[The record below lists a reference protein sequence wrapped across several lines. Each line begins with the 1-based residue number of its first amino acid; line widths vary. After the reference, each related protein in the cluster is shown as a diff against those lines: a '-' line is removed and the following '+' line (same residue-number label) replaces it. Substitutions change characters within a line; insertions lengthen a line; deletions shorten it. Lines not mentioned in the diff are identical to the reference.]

1 MKKIMFIAL
10 CLAFSYSL
18 SAQDK
23 EDIKK
28 RFKGKLTQADR
39 IVVDLF
45 TDIWMM
51 DSTTNASINPK
62 QINRG
67 ANAYFMYEF
76 PFGKSNF
83 SFAAG
88 LGFSFH
94 NLYSDAIPMKNFTID
109 TLGVR
114 TYDGTLSFKK
124 IPDFSPDGKQEINY
138 KKNKFTVVYLDI
150 PLEFRFRLKNN
161 AFKFY
166 LGGKFGLMLG
176 NHTKYYGDNF
186 NENYQTGTIKTKE
199 YKIANVNNIRYGLT
213 VRTGWKWIQVFGYYS
228 LSHLFKKDKDD
239 LNPNMYPISVGLTIS
254 PY

>member
-10 CLAFSYSL
+10 CLALSYSL

-39 IVVDLF
+39 IVVDVF
-45 TDIWMM
+45 TDMWIM
-51 DSTTNASINPK
+51 DSATNASINPK

-67 ANAYFMYEF
+67 ANAYFMHEF

-83 SFAAG
+83 SFALG
-88 LGFSFH
+88 LGVSFH

-109 TLGVR
+109 SLGVK
-114 TYDGTLSFKK
+114 TFEKTTSFQK
-124 IPDFSPDGKQEINY
+124 IPETTADGQPVNV
-138 KKNKFTVVYLDI
+138 KKNKFTVVYADI

-186 NENYQTGTIKTKE
+186 NENYPTPTIKTKE
-199 YKIANVNNIRYGLT
+199 YRIANVNTVRYGIT
-213 VRTGWKWIQVFGYYS
+213 VRTGWKWIQLFGYYS
-228 LSHLFKKDKDD
+228 ISHLFKKDKEDI
-239 LNPNMYPISVGLTIS
+239 NPDMYPISVGLTIS